1 MRIADMTTV
10 SVVIT
15 LKLMLLILLLPMQV
29 YAEPRIILDR
39 GGVSTEPYRRVL
51 ENTEVPDFGGE
62 WVQTYSP
69 RIQKDPQNPSVWLPL
84 RSDKLS
90 PAKIE
95 VVQEVYYSTLESPIC
110 IIGSDPLSLRWLK
123 TNLQNLID
131 VKARCWLV
139 QAKNFND
146 FSTVSK
152 LLNGRVLMTPADGDA
167 VAGFFKI
174 KHYPV
179 IIDQRYISQ

>member
-1 MRIADMTTV
+1 MRVAHITTV
-10 SVVIT
+10 PV
-15 LKLMLLILLLPMQV
+15 LMAAKAMLLLSLLPLQAV
-29 YAEPRIILDR
+29 AEPRIILDR
-39 GGVSTEPYRRVL
+39 GGVSTESYRRVL
-51 ENTEVPDFGGE
+51 DNTQVPDFGGE

-69 RIQKDPQNPSVWLPL
+69 RIQKEPQNPQVWLPL
-84 RSDKLS
+84 SSDKLS
-90 PAKIE
+90 PAKLE
-95 VVQEVYYSTLESPIC
+95 VVQEVYYATLETPIC

-167 VAGFFKI
+167 VADFFKI